1 MIINTKKLNCI
12 GFIGYLFAIFF
23 LFLSLIALGGML
35 PFIIGGLVMIVFSFL
50 VRIEAALIKKQ
61 KSFGGLFI
69 IIAGIGYLICSLG
82 LIGSIIVVT
91 YLAGYKVSLL
101 SLVVEFPHFLF
112 PSILLLILGILLL
125 ITGLKIRRT
134 KL

>member
-35 PFIIGGLVMIVFSFL
+35 PFIISGLVMVVFSFL

-101 SLVVEFPHFLF
+101 GLVVKFPHLF
-112 PSILLLILGILLL
+112 CC
-125 ITGLKIRRT
+125 
-134 KL
+134 